1 VPRSSLLLLLPAT
14 ARAAIAGVLFPA
26 FAAGCG
32 EPARDLRE
40 WTPADHQA
48 APEGAGVSDEVLDG
62 EGEGPSQA
70 GAALYAVHCATC
82 HGPTGL
88 GDGPGAPPMARVPN
102 LTDPI
107 LAAQR
112 SDADVE
118 VLILAGRGFM
128 PGFERTIPREGIRA
142 IVEHVRSLAPI
153 AAVAPDAPPAE
164 EGMEPSEPAPTGP
177 APTGPAPTEPAPTEP
192 APTEPAPP
200 EAPE

>member
-1 VPRSSLLLLLPAT
+1 MPRSPLLLLLPAT
-14 ARAAIAGVLFPA
+14 ARAAIVGGLFVGSVTA
-26 FAAGCG
+26 SGCG

-62 EGEGPSQA
+62 EAEGPSQA

-142 IVEHVRSLAPI
+142 IVEHVRSLAPV

-164 EGMEPSEPAPTGP
+164 EGTEPAPTE
-177 APTGPAPTEPAPTEP
+177 PAPTEPAPTPAPTEP